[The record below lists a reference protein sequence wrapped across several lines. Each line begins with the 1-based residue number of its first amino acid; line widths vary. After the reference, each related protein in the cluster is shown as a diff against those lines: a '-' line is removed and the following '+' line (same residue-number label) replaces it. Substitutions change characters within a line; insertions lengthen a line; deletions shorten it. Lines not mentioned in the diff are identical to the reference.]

1 MPVGRIRPI
10 EWSEHWSSVTFPTF
24 VVLGINIITSIGG
37 VAFPESLMVRQVVY
51 TLLLIFCAVFLLSYV
66 FIKHGFLS
74 VTRSIR
80 PFCADVCPGIQ
91 LAKER
96 QWLRSC
102 LCNWSIV
109 HDTAFCLMAMLY
121 LMGDNLEMACE
132 LMLCPITARALVGI
146 SLILNI
152 FITLINTFGL
162 VPNLPAAFPV
172 IGIIG
177 HVYNSMMQ
185 IAAQALTIDQTL
197 TSIVEYVDINVSNG
211 SIGPWGFTV
220 QGKTLIVDSEHKA
233 QGAAAIFTQVLYLVV
248 YTIAMFFLVRL
259 ACKNKEVCCDFRCTK
274 VKWYELIGQ
283 FVCGIV
289 VFFFIITFILS
300 DIDWFWRFIDMTPV
314 SNPGVINRLL
324 LLCISLGLLCIMM
337 FVYIFGLCLP
347 GACFVW
353 GERKFFLSKHS
364 SMKVT
369 GHMRRKEYNEWDYE
383 EGPPSVNCKHVQS
396 DNKECELNSKMN
408 VEEYFG
414 KADITIS
421 MDEHDK
427 IKCWDGLWAWIDW
440 EHGPSAAAGHLEMK
454 VDVRKGN
461 TGGVQGENTTPA
473 NGALGAPS
481 NGEFEGS
488 GEDSTQTKNNN
499 MRTQSVDGSIH
510 DPPCENSRN

>member
-1 MPVGRIRPI
+1 MPVGRIRPR
-10 EWSEHWSSVTFPTF
+10 EWPSGTFPTF

-197 TSIVEYVDINVSNG
+197 TTIVESVDINVSNG
-211 SIGPWGFTV
+211 AISARGFAF
-220 QGKTLIVDSEHKA
+220 QGMTLIVDSERKA
-233 QGAAAIFTQVLYLVV
+233 QEAAAAFTAVLYVIVLAIV
-248 YTIAMFFLVRL
+248 MFLLVRL
-259 ACKNKEVCCDFRCTK
+259 AYANKRVCCDCRCKK
-274 VKWYELIGQ
+274 VKWYELVGQ
-283 FVCGIV
+283 LVCGILV
-289 VFFFIITFILS
+289 MGFVLLFMAS
-300 DIDWFWRFIDMTPV
+300 DIDWVWKFFKMSPV
-314 SNPGVINRLL
+314 SKPGVIVRLL
-324 LLCISLGLLCIMM
+324 FLCVSLGLLCIVML
-337 FVYIFGLCLP
+337 VYIMGLCLP

-369 GHMRRKEYNEWDYE
+369 GHMQRSEYNEWDYKK
-383 EGPPSVNCKHVQS
+383 GPPSVNCKHVKS
-396 DNKECELNSKMN
+396 DNMKCELNSKIN

-440 EHGPSAAAGHLEMK
+440 EHGPPSAAAGHLEMK

>member
-1 MPVGRIRPI
+1 MPVGRIHPK
-10 EWSEHWSSVTFPTF
+10 HWPSGTFPTF

-80 PFCADVCPGIQ
+80 PFCADMCPGRQ
-91 LAKER
+91 LAKEW

-102 LCNWSIV
+102 LCNWSMV

-132 LMLCPITARALVGI
+132 LMYCPITARVLVGI

-152 FITLINTFGL
+152 FITRIQT
-162 VPNLPAAFPV
+162 NLPAAFPV
-172 IGIIG
+172 IGIMG
-177 HVYNSMMQ
+177 NVYTGLMKF
-185 IAAQALTIDQTL
+185 AAQALTIDQTL
-197 TSIVEYVDINVSNG
+197 TTIVESIDISVATADNAPISTR
-211 SIGPWGFTV
+211 TV
-220 QGKTLIVDSEHKA
+220 ALQDTTLIVHSMCTA
-233 QGAAAIFTQVLYLVV
+233 QVIAISFTAVLYVIVLVIV
-248 YTIAMFFLVRL
+248 ILL
-259 ACKNKEVCCDFRCTK
+259 DLVCCDCQCKK
-274 VKWYELIGQ
+274 VKRYERVGQ
-283 FVCGIV
+283 FFCGILV
-289 VFFFIITFILS
+289 MGFVSLFMVG
-300 DIDWFWRFIDMTPV
+300 DIDWVWKFFKMSPV
-314 SNPGVINRLL
+314 SKPGVIVRLI
-324 LLCISLGLLCIMM
+324 LLCVSLGLLCIVML
-337 FVYIFGLCLP
+337 VYIFGLCLP

-353 GERKFFLSKHS
+353 GERKLFLSKHS

-369 GHMRRKEYNEWDYE
+369 GHMLRKEYTEWDYE
-383 EGPPSVNCKHVQS
+383 KGSPEVSCKHVQN
-396 DNKECELNSKMN
+396 DDKKCEYNSKMK

-414 KADITIS
+414 KADITLSI
-421 MDEHDK
+421 DEHDK

-499 MRTQSVDGSIH
+499 MRTQSVDGSIR